1 MGSSPLVSVA
11 LCTYNGEKY
20 LAEQIESIINQTY
33 TNLDIVIVD
42 DRSTDSTFNI
52 AKQYAEKDARVR
64 CISNSENLGFNKN
77 FEKALSLTRGD
88 FIAISDQ
95 DDIWEPKKI
104 QVLVNSIKD
113 NWLVFSNSI
122 YITGDG
128 IPTGNSLLQGF
139 KFGNWDFRSTLIL
152 NYITGHTCVIAR
164 QFLEYILPFPITG
177 YYDWWMGFIALYHN
191 KITYVDSAL
200 TRYRVHESSVI
211 QNVLKNDKL
220 AFEILDF
227 KTSLTMLANFA
238 TYKNLR
244 DPDRKLITALRDA
257 CEQKLKKSYHLPLI
271 LLINK
276 HYHAIFPNNKKRKRL
291 SKFGFAIKYSRKLG

>member
-1 MGSSPLVSVA
+1 MRSSPLVSVA

-42 DRSTDSTFNI
+42 DRSTDNTFVI
-52 AKQYAEKDARVR
+52 AKQYAEKDARIR
-64 CISNSENLGFNKN
+64 CICNPENLGFNKN
-77 FEKALSLTRGD
+77 FEKAVSLTHGD

-95 DDIWEPKKI
+95 DDIWEPEKI
-104 QVLVNSIKD
+104 QVLVDSIKD

-122 YITGDG
+122 YITEDG
-128 IPTGNSLLQGF
+128 TPTGNSLLQGF

-152 NYITGHTCVIAR
+152 NYITGHTCLIAR
-164 QFLEYILPFPITG
+164 EFLQYVLPFPKAG
-177 YYDWWMGFIALYHN
+177 YYDWWMGFIALYDN
-191 KITYVDSAL
+191 KITYVDRVL

-238 TYKNLR
+238 TYKNLSQK
-244 DPDRKLITALRDA
+244 DRRLITKIKDA
-257 CEQKLKKSYHLPLI
+257 CEQKLKKSYHFPLI
-271 LLINK
+271 RLINK
-276 HYHAIFPNNKKRKRL
+276 HYHAIFPNFKKRKPL
-291 SKFGFAIKYSRKLG
+291 SKLGFAVRYSRKLG